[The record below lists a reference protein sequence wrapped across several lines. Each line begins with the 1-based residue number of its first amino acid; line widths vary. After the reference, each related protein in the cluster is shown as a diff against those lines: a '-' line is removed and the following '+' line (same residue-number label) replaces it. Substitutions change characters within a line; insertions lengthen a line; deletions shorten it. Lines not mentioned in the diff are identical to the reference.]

1 MKKGIWKTK
10 PSSLLRSKNA
20 YLADLPP
27 GSSEGTRGKSVG
39 KSVGRGQSPRPS
51 TCSVEL
57 ESDYKTLENDF
68 LEYREK
74 YQLEDDVPEQV
85 ASLLWKVSLLE
96 KELEGK
102 NEMIDLLKKII
113 FKAM

>member
-1 MKKGIWKTK
+1 MRYEALHQNFAKLVQENQNLSGTIDEKNQTIKK
-10 PSSLLRSKNA
+10 
-20 YLADLPP
+20 
-27 GSSEGTRGKSVG
+27 
-39 KSVGRGQSPRPS
+39 
-51 TCSVEL
+51 L

-85 ASLLWKVSLLE
+85 ASLLWKISLLE
-96 KELEGK
+96 KELEDK